1 MLDVNVELP
10 ELILVVS
17 DVGYSLTKEE
27 LKILVIIDITV
38 PKAHKNS
45 FCGECQLYDL
55 PRMYS
60 FPYNFIVLV

>member
-17 DVGYSLTKEE
+17 EVGYSLVKEE
-27 LKILVIIDITV
+27 LKISVIIDITV

-45 FCGECQLYDL
+45 FFGECQLYDL
-55 PRMYS
+55 PRIYS
-60 FPYNFIVLV
+60 FPSKFIILV